1 MYEVVSVT
9 SDSFKR
15 DLDLSINLF
24 IFSLIFDDQCLPLI
38 GDLGVSFGAMRLQ
51 TVELSPTVSS

>member
-1 MYEVVSVT
+1 MYEVISVT
-9 SDSFKR
+9 SDSSR

-38 GDLGVSFGAMRLQ
+38 GDLGVSFEAVRLQ